1 MAARYALD
9 SFVMQL
15 ASGTSIHVEAGSLR
29 DSASAIVL
37 AAPAL
42 FSASVPVAGQ
52 GHVSA
57 RLLQHLSVYPQ
68 GGEVS

>member
-1 MAARYALD
+1 MTARYALD

-15 ASGTSIHVEAGSLR
+15 ASGTAIHIEAGSLR

-42 FSASVPVAGQ
+42 FGTIPPVAGQ

-57 RLLQHLSVYPQ
+57 RLAAHLAAYPQ
-68 GGEVS
+68 GAEVS